1 MIDSYA
7 VQRCEHVSQRSFETV
22 VAAFEAESA
31 TLPSLPNLADW
42 KAYEA
47 ALQALTLIPN
57 LSRAEPA
64 ARFTEPRGIETAQN
78 RTGPIKASGC
88 HLGWL
93 AAKRARPRMEDA

>member
-7 VQRCEHVSQRSFETV
+7 VQHCEHVSQRSFETV
-22 VAAFEAESA
+22 VAAFEAEFA

-57 LSRAEPA
+57 LSRAAPA
-64 ARFTEPRGIETAQN
+64 ARLTESKGNGASHQPAVLVSNNEKQTTAIGAGQ
-78 RTGPIKASGC
+78 
-88 HLGWL
+88 
-93 AAKRARPRMEDA
+93 